1 MILTK
6 QIEIRCPCCHAVVSI
21 EQHFEDEA
29 LRELMGL
36 LADLPRE
43 VSRPLVAYLGLFRSP
58 KRAVGYE
65 RQLRLAREVLAL
77 SGDQVL
83 IGVALSETVEAI
95 RSKRESFEDVRPL
108 KNHNYLKRVVESMGA
123 RGAGSVVPHQGDK
136 PEPPRAPQGKTMLA
150 LSRLGRRR
158 NDR

>member
-1 MILTK
+1 MTK
-6 QIEIRCPCCHAVVSI
+6 TIEIRCPCCHSLVSI
-21 EQHFEDEA
+21 EQHFEDES

-58 KRAVGYE
+58 KRALGYE

-83 IGVALSETVEAI
+83 VGVALSETVEAI
-95 RSKRESFEDVRPL
+95 RAKRESFEDVRPL
-108 KNHNYLKRVVESMGA
+108 KNHNYLKRVAESMGA
-123 RGAGSVVPHQGDK
+123 RGAGSVMLPQASQ
-136 PEPPRAPQGKTMLA
+136 PELARAPQGKTMMALA
-150 LSRLGRRR
+150 KLGRRR
-158 NDR
+158 NDG

>member
-1 MILTK
+1 MTK
-6 QIEIRCPCCHAVVSI
+6 TIEIRCPCCHTAVSI
-21 EQHFEDEA
+21 EQHFEDES

-58 KRAVGYE
+58 KRALGYE

-77 SGDQVL
+77 AGDQVL

-95 RSKRESFEDVRPL
+95 RAKRESFEDVRPL
-108 KNHNYLKRVVESMGA
+108 KNHNYLKRVAESMGA
-123 RGAGSVVPHQGDK
+123 RGAGSVMLPQVDK
-136 PEPPRAPQGKTMLA
+136 PEPARAPQGKTMLA
-150 LSRLGRRR
+150 LSKLGRRR
-158 NDR
+158 NDG